1 MNISIKAAAA
11 FYTSGGIKAD
21 SAQNPKLAAYRA
33 ELGEST
39 YDLYVT
45 SKYIPAGVSVRIPV
59 QTDINDTV
67 FMNGF
72 QSSTES
78 RERGITAKMSK
89 VSAVTEYV
97 HQKQSKKTGGDYDFV
112 PYKNKPGVTH
122 GFSYCYFRRG
132 DKLRLFASLDESTG
146 YTVFKYDA
154 WNGVLKVSK
163 DVTGVQ
169 KFDNYKAMSL
179 FFCEGTEEEVFSA
192 WFSRLPQSD
201 NPPVDRLMGYS
212 TKKLQAINEDIIC
225 ERIDDMED
233 FPVKPNLF
241 LIEGK
246 YCEHGDWLRYSRRD
260 FPIGMREIADIIRE
274 HGMLSGIALSP
285 FTVDERSYVFK
296 NHGEWIL
303 RMSDGRF
310 CKTRDD
316 RYVLNSANPEVR
328 AYIREVLH
336 TILFMW
342 GYDLV
347 KLNDLYAAGVVPT
360 DGKSRGELMCDAMK
374 FLRECCCGKMM
385 FANDVPLMPAFGV
398 ADYCTVSCGAVSD
411 NVPNVLYSKKFYRES
426 ASVKNASADI
436 VFRRE
441 LDRRAFL
448 SAPCEVSLYDKDF
461 FLDGNLNSAEQNVLT
476 TLAGLFTSVLIT
488 TDDVALYAPK
498 QIRKF
503 KKMCELKDATDVSIR
518 RVPTGHVVGYR
529 LDGKSYIIKF

>member
-1 MNISIKAAAA
+1 MDINIKAAAA

-21 SAQNPKLAAYRA
+21 SAQNPKLAVYRS
-33 ELGEST
+33 ELGENT
-39 YDLYVT
+39 YNLYIT
-45 SKYIPAGVSVRIPV
+45 SKYVPAGVSVRIPV

-78 RERGITAKMSK
+78 RERGIAAKMSK
-89 VSAVTEYV
+89 MSAVGEYV

-132 DKLRLFASLDESTG
+132 DKFRLFASLDESTG

-154 WNGVLKVSK
+154 WNGMLKISK
-163 DVTGVQ
+163 DVTGVE
-169 KFDNYKAMSL
+169 KFNDYNAMSL
-179 FFCEGTEEEVFSA
+179 FFCEGTAEEVFSA
-192 WFSRLPQSD
+192 WFGMLPQSE
-201 NPPVDRLMGYS
+201 NPPVERLIGYS
-212 TKKLQAINEDIIC
+212 TKKLQSINEDIIC
-225 ERIDDMED
+225 EKIDDMED
-233 FPVKPNLF
+233 FPLKPNLF

-246 YCEHGDWLRYSRRD
+246 YCEAGDWLKYSRRD

-274 HGMLSGIALSP
+274 HGMLSGIAISP
-285 FTVDERSYVFK
+285 FTVDEKSYVFR

-310 CKTRDD
+310 CRTRDD
-316 RYVLNSANPEVR
+316 RYILNSSSSEVR
-328 AYIREVLH
+328 EYIREVLH
-336 TILFMW
+336 TVLFMW

-347 KLNDLYAAGVVPT
+347 KLNDLYVAGVAPT
-360 DGKSRGELMCDAMK
+360 NGKSRGELMCDAMK
-374 FLRECCCGKMM
+374 FLRECCCGKLMY
-385 FANDVPLMPAFGV
+385 ACDVPLMPAFGV

-441 LDRRAFL
+441 LDKRAFF

-461 FLDGNLNSAEQNVLT
+461 FLDGNLNSAEQNVLM

-488 TDDVALYAPK
+488 TDDVALYTPR
-498 QIRKF
+498 QMRKF
-503 KKMCELKDATDVSIR
+503 RKMCDLCNASEVNIR

-529 LDGKSYIIKF
+529 HEGKSYIIKF